1 MAPIW
6 QRNNAQASKWSPRME
21 LDPNIARA
29 RKPLRAGTEGAGLR
43 MEGPDPG
50 IARDRPR

>member
-1 MAPIW
+1 
-6 QRNNAQASKWSPRME
+6 ME

-50 IARDRPR
+50 IARALSRVRARGDLIRSSNILIDV